1 MIDGL
6 DKKDANIDLYVNEL
20 LKNKNL
26 ISEYLDGLTFKHQ
39 VYVENCFKVLNIV
52 SMNNPYFLYPHWDFF
67 VNHMKSENN
76 YHITEAIIIIAN
88 LTAVDQQKK
97 FEIIF
102 DEFFE
107 KLKTDKTIVPIY
119 LLKYSSRIVNH
130 KPELEDRIT
139 NILLDIEQI
148 HPGKQIEL
156 VKSAVIESFSEYF
169 NESKNKEKIMDFVK
183 KQLYSSSPKTKK
195 TAKEF
200 LDKYFEGK

>member
-88 LTAVDQQKK
+88 LTAVDQQKN
-97 FEIIF
+97 
-102 DEFFE
+102 
-107 KLKTDKTIVPIY
+107 LKSY
-119 LLKYSSRIVNH
+119 LMNSLKN
-130 KPELEDRIT
+130 
-139 NILLDIEQI
+139 
-148 HPGKQIEL
+148 
-156 VKSAVIESFSEYF
+156 
-169 NESKNKEKIMDFVK
+169 
-183 KQLYSSSPKTKK
+183 
-195 TAKEF
+195 
-200 LDKYFEGK
+200 